1 MSNTP
6 ENAIVHDSPEYGFEC
21 PQTWDALA
29 PTDDANVRYCSACQ
43 TNVTLCGSLED
54 ATALMDREPGTCAAY
69 PRPRARPRPTS
80 GEVEEVAVNRGA
92 FHRTPRDL
100 MRKIKSSPERDARL
114 RAFIDSL

>member
-29 PTDDANVRYCSACQ
+29 PTDDDNVRYCKDCQ

-54 ATALMDREPGTCAAY
+54 AVALMNRQPGTCAAY
-69 PRPRARPRPTS
+69 PKPKPEPIS
-80 GEVEEVAVNRGA
+80 GEVEEVGTNRRQPSISG
-92 FHRTPRDL
+92 HQLRMLKD
-100 MRKIKSSPERDARL
+100 PERAAKL